1 MNLWAFGNAFAGC
14 CQQRSFAWFGQPS
27 DGWDAVQM
35 AKDLQPDLILLGLG
49 LPKLHGLETAKRIR
63 TLAPHETFVR

>member
-14 CQQRSFAWFGQPS
+14 CHQRSFAWIGQPS

-35 AKDLQPDLILLGLG
+35 AKDLRPDLILLGLG

-63 TLAPHETFVR
+63 TLAPHETFVC